1 MLEDSSKGSL
11 ARHARALCL
20 VLQVLLANDA
30 VGAAVV
36 HDDELLGGA
45 NSFNEVGFGI
55 NPGDAAHTYTCNY
68 KGRLLYTL
76 SLS

>member
-1 MLEDSSKGSL
+1 M
-11 ARHARALCL
+11 
-20 VLQVLLANDA
+20 LLANDA

-68 KGRLLYTL
+68 KGRLLYTQ
-76 SLS
+76 S